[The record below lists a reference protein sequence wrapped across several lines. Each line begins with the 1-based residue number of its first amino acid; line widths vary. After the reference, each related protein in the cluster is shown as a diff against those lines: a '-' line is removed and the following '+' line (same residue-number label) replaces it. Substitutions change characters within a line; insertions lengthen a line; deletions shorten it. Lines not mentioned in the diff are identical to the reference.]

1 MLGNRMQR
9 GANRRRAITRGR
21 FGAVTVEFALTAPVL
36 FLVIFA
42 SLEFSRANM
51 LKHTAANAAYEGA
64 RAVIVP
70 GATASS
76 ATTAALNALAP
87 LNVRSP
93 VITINPSTIAV
104 NTQQVTV
111 TVQIPMNSN
120 GYFTP
125 IFFRNKNLQESCTL
139 SREVT
144 GLENG
149 S

>member
-1 MLGNRMQR
+1 MIRANTLRAKKNRR
-9 GANRRRAITRGR
+9 GA
-21 FGAVTVEFALTAPVL
+21 FTVEFALTAPVL

-64 RAVIVP
+64 RAAIVP
-70 GATASS
+70 GATATS
-76 ATTAALNALAP
+76 ARTAANAALAP
-87 LNVRSP
+87 LSVQSAT
-93 VITINPSTIAV
+93 VTVNPSTIAM

-111 TVQIPMNSN
+111 TVSIPMNQN

-125 IFFRNKNLQESCTL
+125 MFFRNRNLVESCVL

-144 GLENG
+144 GLQGTG